1 MKRER
6 NLSLQDEVNT
16 GSHERNV
23 TPDDPL
29 YVNSAAKSAAVQESN
44 VDVPIEYEDVGQ
56 FGSKM
61 SEYNQLDPATIGVGQ
76 QHYSALSAARPS
88 DNNAATAGVYEEIR

>member
-6 NLSLQDEVNT
+6 NLSSQDEVNT
-16 GSHERNV
+16 GSHERNA
-23 TPDDPL
+23 TPDDPR
-29 YVNSAAKSAAVQESN
+29 YVTAMANSAAVQESN

-88 DNNAATAGVYEEIR
+88 NNAATAGVYEEIR